1 MLSEEILD
9 MQFERIKNL
18 VPENSRWRCA
28 GTPCREGCAVPG
40 KANDVTGLSG
50 VTAVTLSPPK
60 TPRRLGCRVPVPAA
74 YSSQYTVRGQG
85 VSQEAD
91 GIDIIWVVL
100 NGSSRRSS
108 DTMESPLPGK

>member
-1 MLSEEILD
+1 MRESTVI
-9 MQFERIKNL
+9 RPYL

-50 VTAVTLSPPK
+50 VTAVTLSPPQ

-74 YSSQYTVRGQG
+74 YSSRYTVRGQG

-91 GIDIIWVVL
+91 GIDIIWL
-100 NGSSRRSS
+100 Y
-108 DTMESPLPGK
+108 